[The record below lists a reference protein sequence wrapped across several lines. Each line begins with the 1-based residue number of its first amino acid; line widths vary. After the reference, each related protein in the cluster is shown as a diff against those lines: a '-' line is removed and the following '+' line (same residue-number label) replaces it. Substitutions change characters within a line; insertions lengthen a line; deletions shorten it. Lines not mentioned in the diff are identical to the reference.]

1 MNPNHPNKQ
10 TCYHMSMLDRR
21 LQILIDEERWS
32 RLEDEASRRQ
42 VSVSTLVREAID
54 ERYPGHDREVEMLH
68 LHSGPVAEPDVLFT
82 PELIL
87 EIQQHLGSVFGT
99 ENLHHYIVDVAE
111 ATRRHRRRRLP

>member
-1 MNPNHPNKQ
+1 MNPNHTKKQ

-54 ERYPGHDREVEMLH
+54 ERYPGHDRERRAALRALLDADPM
-68 LHSGPVAEPDVLFT
+68 PAPDVD
-82 PELIL
+82 EL
-87 EIQQHLGSVFGT
+87 
-99 ENLHHYIVDVAE
+99 
-111 ATRRHRRRRLP
+111 RRELDEVRSRRLA